1 MLNGRSIV
9 LIGLM
14 GAGKSSVGRRL
25 AQRLALPFIDADAEI
40 EMAAGKSVAEIFA
53 DHGEAYFR
61 EGERKVIARLLNSGQ
76 QVLATGGGAF
86 MNADTRD
93 KIAAHGVSVWLKAE
107 LPLLMKR
114 VRRRQDRPL
123 LQTDEPETTMRKLM
137 AERYPVY
144 SKATLTVESHDVPHT
159 RIVSDVIRAISD
171 QARAENQRNAS

>member
-1 MLNGRSIV
+1 M
-9 LIGLM
+9 
-14 GAGKSSVGRRL
+14 
-25 AQRLALPFIDADAEI
+25 
-40 EMAAGKSVAEIFA
+40 
-53 DHGEAYFR
+53 
-61 EGERKVIARLLNSGQ
+61 
-76 QVLATGGGAF
+76 LATGGGAF

-144 SKATLTVESHDVPHT
+144 SKATLTVESRDVPHT